1 MVSFAAI
8 PLTHQTNN
16 KMIPTF
22 KNLLDASAYFHS
34 EEVCREHLE
43 RIRWNGNPVCPHC
56 ATTAVPYRLKD
67 GKTFR
72 CSDKDCRAD
81 FTVRVG
87 TIFENSK
94 LPLRKWF
101 LAIHI
106 ATAHKKGISSLQLHR
121 DLGIT
126 QKTAWYVLHRMR
138 EMLTDVQPEL
148 LSGTI
153 QIDETYVGP
162 NFKNLH
168 KSKRAKI
175 KSKPGRGASLKTM
188 VFGIL
193 QEDGTVL
200 NKVVQNT
207 KTDTLLPIM
216 DAAVEKGSTI
226 VTDGYHVYKRLAA
239 NYNHVVVDH
248 TKDIYVTSEGLH
260 TNTIEG
266 YWSQLK
272 RGIYGIY
279 HQVSP
284 KHLHRYC
291 DEFAYRYNTRK
302 KKDSERFNHSLEKA
316 SGKRLTYKRLI
327 NK

>member
-1 MVSFAAI
+1 
-8 PLTHQTNN
+8 
-16 KMIPTF
+16 MIPTF
-22 KNLLDASAYFHS
+22 KSILEASEYFHS

-43 RIRWNGNPVCPHC
+43 RIRWNGNPVCPYC
-56 ATTAVPYRLKD
+56 ASTAKPYRLKN

-81 FTVRVG
+81 FSATVG

-126 QKTAWYVLHRMR
+126 QKTAWFVLHRIR
-138 EMLTDVQPEL
+138 EMLTDAQPEL
-148 LSGTI
+148 LKGTI
-153 QIDETYVGP
+153 QIDESYVGP
-162 NFKNLH
+162 DLKNKH
-168 KSKRAKI
+168 KSERAKL
-175 KSKPGRGASLKTM
+175 KSKPGRGASKKTM

-193 QEDGTVL
+193 NDGKVHNQVVL
-200 NKVVQNT
+200 DT
-207 KTDTLLPIM
+207 KTTTLIPIM
-216 DAAVEKGSTI
+216 ESKVEKGSTI
-226 VTDGYHVYKRLAA
+226 VTDGYHIYKRLAA

-248 TKDIYVTSEGLH
+248 TRDVYVVNGFH
-260 TNTIEG
+260 TNSIEG

-302 KKDSERFNHSLEKA
+302 TSDSDRFNKSIEKA
-316 SGKRLTYKRLI
+316 NGKRLTYKRLI
-327 NK
+327 NKIDKVNVLSK

>member
-1 MVSFAAI
+1 
-8 PLTHQTNN
+8 
-16 KMIPTF
+16 MIPTF
-22 KNLLDASAYFHS
+22 KNLLDASAYFHN

-43 RIRWNGNPVCPHC
+43 RIRWNGNPVCPYC
-56 ATTAVPYRLKD
+56 ASASRPYRLKD

-81 FTVRVG
+81 FSVRVG

-101 LAIHI
+101 LAIHL

-126 QKTAWYVLHRMR
+126 QKTAWFVLHRIR
-138 EMLTDVQPEL
+138 EMLTDASPEL
-148 LSGTI
+148 LTGPV
-153 QIDETYVGP
+153 QIDESYFGP
-162 NFKNLH
+162 DFKNLH

-188 VFGIL
+188 VFGIIN
-193 QEDGTVL
+193 DGTVH
-200 NKVVQNT
+200 NQVVADTKNT
-207 KTDTLLPIM
+207 TLLPIM
-216 DAAVEKGSTI
+216 VDKVAKGSTI
-226 VTDGYHVYKRLAA
+226 VTDGYHIYKRLAA
-239 NYNHVVVDH
+239 DYNHITVDH
-248 TKDIYVTSEGLH
+248 AKDEYVTKEGFH
-260 TNTIEG
+260 TNSIEG

-302 KKDSERFNHSLEKA
+302 KTDSERFNLSIEKA
-316 SGKRLTYKRLI
+316 SGKRLRYKHLI
-327 NK
+327 QKNVSK

>member
-1 MVSFAAI
+1 
-8 PLTHQTNN
+8 
-16 KMIPTF
+16 MIPTF

-56 ATTAVPYRLKD
+56 ATTAVPYRCKD
-67 GKTFR
+67 GKTLR

-81 FTVRVG
+81 FSVRVG

-126 QKTAWYVLHRMR
+126 QKSAWYVLHRIR
-138 EMLTDVQPEL
+138 EMLTDVNPEL
-148 LSGTI
+148 LSGTV
-153 QIDETYVGP
+153 QVDETYVGGKL
-162 NFKNLH
+162 KNKH
-168 KSKRAKI
+168 KSQRVRQ
-175 KSKPGRGASLKTM
+175 KPGRGSQNKTM
-188 VFGIL
+188 VFGL
-193 QEDGTVL
+193 LTDGAVH
-200 NKVVQNT
+200 NHVVENT
-207 KTDTLLPIM
+207 QTNTLLPIM
-216 DAAVEKGSTI
+216 DARVEDGST
-226 VTDGYHVYKRLAA
+226 VVSDGYHIYKRLTD
-239 NYNHVVVDH
+239 NYTHVVVDH
-248 TKDIYVTSEGLH
+248 AKDEYVKDGFH
-260 TNTIEG
+260 TNGLEG

-291 DEFAYRYNTRK
+291 DEFSFRYNTRK
-302 KKDSERFNHSLEKA
+302 ITDSERFNQTIEKA